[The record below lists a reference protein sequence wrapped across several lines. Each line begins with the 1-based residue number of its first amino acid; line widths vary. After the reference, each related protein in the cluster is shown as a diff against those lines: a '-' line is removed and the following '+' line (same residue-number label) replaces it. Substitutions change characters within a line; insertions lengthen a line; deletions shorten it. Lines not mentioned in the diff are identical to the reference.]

1 MNPVA
6 LIIWKA
12 DFEMLAKL
20 NRLEGISFLYRSSV
34 RPQVSIPRSGNEPIG
49 RRCNW
54 TRTNPHSGAL
64 RLPQK
69 ISAPELSQGYEAL
82 NLTRAKSIA
91 DFNLCMLYITV
102 ALTSTLLGKIGK

>member
-1 MNPVA
+1 MISVA

-12 DFEMLAKL
+12 DFEMLAEL
-20 NRLEGISFLYRSSV
+20 NRLEGISFLYWSSV

-54 TRTNPHSGAL
+54 KWTNVPHSGAL
-64 RLPQK
+64 RLPQT

-91 DFNLCMLYITV
+91 DLTDPTCACYI
-102 ALTSTLLGKIGK
+102 